1 MLPNSVVAARFANH
15 RAGKASTLYTDGDV
29 IYSFG
34 SHFPIAVHLT
44 DGTVLFNDDRYLLWE
59 NHYSQRTQRHQS
71 EVRRALRGVKII
83 ECTTDEI
90 KDYIYRRPSVL
101 FLKKRQP
108 PSDLEGVVDDLRR
121 MEHGRERFPEKRFYH
136 LIRDE
141 QLYLEM
147 IADIKEGGQGNIDL
161 LEVRAHRFQAV
172 YNRLMSNAKKG
183 DRQAIHILYESC
195 EHSKLTAKQLKA
207 MSNLFRKAAPGVYFG
222 LVKCGREVY
231 HITQDSGW
239 KQNRSD
245 AEKEKISPSFLAK
258 YLIKKQTVLTIPKK
272 IVDDILAEAVLE
284 AI

>member
-1 MLPNSVVAARFANH
+1 MLPNSAVAARFADH
-15 RAGKASTLYTDGDV
+15 QAGKATTMYTDGDV

-34 SHFPIAVHLT
+34 GHFPIAVHFP

-83 ECTTDEI
+83 ECNTEEI
-90 KDYIYRRPSVL
+90 QHYIRRRPSVL
-101 FLKKRQP
+101 IMKRRQA
-108 PSDLEGVVDDLRR
+108 PSDLGGVVDDLCRL
-121 MEHGRERFPEKRFYH
+121 EHGRRRFPKKRYYH

-147 IADIKEGGQGNIDL
+147 MADIKKGGPGNIDL
-161 LEVRAHRFQAV
+161 LKVRAHRFQAV
-172 YNRLMSNAKKG
+172 FNRLMSNARKG
-183 DRQAIHILYESC
+183 DSEAIQILYESC

-222 LVKCGREVY
+222 LIKCGREVY
-231 HITQDSGW
+231 HITQDDGW
-239 KQNRSD
+239 KQHK
-245 AEKEKISPSFLAK
+245 AHTAKQKISPGFLAR

-272 IVDDILAEAVLE
+272 IVDDILADAVLE